1 MFKFLKDGFK
11 KAIDKFTK
19 KIEEEGKEE
28 TIEKKEEIKEEVK
41 RIDEKE
47 IKKKD
52 EIKVKEDKKP
62 KEKVEEKES
71 LFDKLKRKITTKKID
86 EKQFEEMFSE
96 LELMLLEN
104 NVALEVIDKIKESLK
119 MDLVNVPIER
129 KEIEKV
135 VEENLKES
143 LEELFNVKEIDLIKE
158 IKEKKEKPYVIL
170 FLGVNGS
177 GKTTTISKIAHLLKE
192 NKISSVLVAAD
203 TWRQAAIEQLEEHG
217 KKLGIKVIKHSYGSD
232 PAAVAFDGIKHCK
245 SKNIDAVLIDTAG
258 RQHSNKNLMAELQ
271 KIAKVAKPDLK
282 IFVGEA
288 ITGNDV
294 VQQSMEFNSAVEI
307 DAIVLTKADIDERGG
322 AMISISYVTGKP
334 IIYLGKGQLYKDLE
348 KFEAKKIINSIGI

>member
-11 KAIDKFTK
+11 KAIEKFSK

-28 TIEKKEEIKEEVK
+28 AIEIKEEVK
-41 RIDEKE
+41 KE
-47 IKKKD
+47 KKK
-52 EIKVKEDKKP
+52 EEPKKETLFEKIKE
-62 KEKVEEKES
+62 
-71 LFDKLKRKITTKKID
+71 KITTKKIN

-129 KEIEKV
+129 KEIENIVK
-135 VEENLKES
+135 ENLKES
-143 LEELFNVKEIDLIKE
+143 LEELFNIKGIDLIKE

-177 GKTTTISKIAHLLKE
+177 GKTTTIAKIAHLLKE

-217 KKLGIKVIKHSYGSD
+217 KKLGLKVIKHSYGSD
-232 PAAVAFDGIKHCK
+232 PASVAFDSIKHCK
-245 SKNIDAVLIDTAG
+245 AKNIDVVLIDTAG

-282 IFVGEA
+282 IFVAEA
-288 ITGNDV
+288 ITGNDA
-294 VQQSMEFNSAVEI
+294 VQQSLQFNSVVEI
-307 DAIVLTKADIDERGG
+307 DGIVLTKSDIDERGG
-322 AMISISYVTGKP
+322 AMISISFVTGKP
-334 IIYLGKGQLYKDLE
+334 IIYLGKGQNYNDLE
-348 KFEAKKIINSIGI
+348 KFNPKKIINNIGG

>member
-28 TIEKKEEIKEEVK
+28 AIEIKEEIKDEVK
-41 RIDEKE
+41 EE
-47 IKKKD
+47 KKK
-52 EIKVKEDKKP
+52 EEPKKEGLFKKIKE
-62 KEKVEEKES
+62 
-71 LFDKLKRKITTKKID
+71 KITTKKID
-86 EKQFEEMFSE
+86 EKQFEEMFSG

-104 NVALEVIDKIKESLK
+104 NVALQVIDKLKESLK
-119 MDLVNVPIER
+119 
-129 KEIEKV
+129 
-135 VEENLKES
+135 
-143 LEELFNVKEIDLIKE
+143 ELFNVKEIDLIKE
-158 IKEKKEKPYVIL
+158 IKQKKEKPYVIL

-192 NKISSVLVAAD
+192 NNISSVLVAAD

-288 ITGNDV
+288 ITGNDA
-294 VQQSMEFNSAVEI
+294 VQQSMEFNTSIEI
-307 DAIVLTKADIDERGG
+307 DAIILAKADIDERGG

-334 IIYLGKGQLYKDLE
+334 IIYLGKGQNYNDLE
-348 KFEAKKIINSIGI
+348 KFNAKKIINNIG

>member
-28 TIEKKEEIKEEVK
+28 AIEIKEEIKDEVK
-41 RIDEKE
+41 EE
-47 IKKKD
+47 KKK
-52 EIKVKEDKKP
+52 EEPKKEGLFKKIKE
-62 KEKVEEKES
+62 
-71 LFDKLKRKITTKKID
+71 KITTKKID
-86 EKQFEEMFSE
+86 EKQFEEMFSG

-104 NVALEVIDKIKESLK
+104 NVALQVIDKLKESLK
-119 MDLVNVPIER
+119 MDLVDIPIER
-129 KEIEKV
+129 KEIENIVK
-135 VEENLKES
+135 ENLKES

-158 IKEKKEKPYVIL
+158 IREKKEKPYVIL

-177 GKTTTISKIAHLLKE
+177 GKTTTISKVAHLLKE

-217 KKLGIKVIKHSYGSD
+217 EKLGIKVIKHSYGSD
-232 PAAVAFDGIKHCK
+232 PAAVSFDGIKHCK

-294 VQQSMEFNSAVEI
+294 VLQSMEFNTSIEI
-307 DAIVLTKADIDERGG
+307 DAIILAKADIDERGG

-334 IIYLGKGQLYKDLE
+334 IIYLGKGQNYNDLE
-348 KFEAKKIINSIGI
+348 KFNAKKIINNLGA